1 MDDGN
6 DNKKVTLFSVNHKSN
21 AVFLLMALGV
31 MAWFVVGCGARMS
44 MHNGAMRE
52 HHNAIHGKSS
62 APPAG
67 PAVETLSVA
76 IEEFAFQPGVIK
88 VRPGSTVSWTNR
100 DAVPHTVTF
109 RNSEFKSGLLAQ
121 NESWRHTFTQEGTYS
136 YFCEPHPWMT
146 GQVIVETLKD

>member
-1 MDDGN
+1 MDGN
-6 DNKKVTLFSVNHKSN
+6 DNKKLPVFSVNHKSK
-21 AVFLLMALGV
+21 AVFLLMALSV
-31 MAWFVVGCGARMS
+31 MAWFIVGCGARMP

-52 HHNAIHGKSS
+52 HHNAIHGKSP

-76 IEEFAFQPGVIK
+76 IEAFAFQPRIIK
-88 VRPGSTVSWTNR
+88 VHTGATVTWTNR

-109 RNSEFKSGLLAQ
+109 KNSEFKSALLTQ
-121 NESWRHTFTQEGTYS
+121 HESWGHTFMQVGNYS

-146 GQVIVETLKD
+146 GQVIVEATKD